1 MCFKMK
7 RSAVAVWVL
16 FYGVQLML
24 PQGAMAVIRR
34 RFFVGSVVGE
44 ERYAGSTQWPVLE
57 NHASAK
63 YCVEPCTTMVL
74 EASAQCHSCLLAHP
88 MIPQYMQ
95 MIYWQLISDVLIA
108 LAYFSIPVELLYF
121 IYKAQVFPYKW
132 VVAEFG
138 AFIVLCGL
146 THLINVWTFEAS
158 AADATQ
164 TMTFFKVA
172 TAFVSCATA
181 VTLSWVIPEVL
192 GVKKHELYLV
202 GKTAELDKEVGVMKK
217 KEETGK
223 YVRMLTS
230 EIRSSLNRHT
240 ILKTTLVE
248 LAQTLKLNNCN
259 IWMPTADGN
268 TFQLNHELEVDRVVT
283 PSRVAHRAV
292 PRSDSGVLH
301 VLNQQ
306 GAHILPP
313 DSLLGRHNCPE
324 TEDVI
329 WEDRV
334 VAVRLP
340 YMCTSNY
347 KEAKETDLANGHFD
361 AGSSSYALLVL
372 VLPCDPERKWQNDA
386 LDLVTAVASQVAV
399 ALSHATVLEESM
411 NARDQLLSQNLALQ
425 IARMEAE
432 EAVAARNDFLAVMN
446 HEMRTPMHSLI
457 ALTSILL
464 KTELNDDQHAMIETM
479 SKSSGLL
486 SSLINDIL
494 DFSRLEIG
502 GLALDVNVFK
512 LPNLMREVENIV
524 RPLAASKRISLIFL
538 VPRDLPEDVLGDCNR
553 ILQVMLN
560 VIGNAIKFTLEGDVR
575 VSVYMGDKVGSGPVM
590 STGSA
595 DQPLTPKQASE
606 YRFLHVD
613 VKDTGIGIKAM
624 DVPRL
629 FNKFVQ
635 ADSSTTRNFG
645 GTGLGLAIS
654 RKFVELMG
662 GSIWLES
669 EGLGKGTTCK
679 MHISIGICDLNVKRM
694 RNSPRVDKAA
704 LVLLTDLKVMVV
716 DDNPINRIVTRRL
729 LDTIGCKST
738 VLESGQKC
746 LDVLSEKG
754 PAAFH
759 IILLDL
765 CMPEMDGFTVATEI
779 LRRYGKTRRPV
790 ISALTANSDT
800 KTRERCF
807 ATGMDYVLMKP
818 ISLELLK
825 SELVKLLDFHEELD
839 VPPQLDSKIT
849 DEAVLAPS
857 DYSSVTLPQ
866 PDHTETSSSAPQ
878 LLMPPIRELHY
889 KNDDS

>member
-1 MCFKMK
+1 M
-7 RSAVAVWVL
+7 
-16 FYGVQLML
+16 
-24 PQGAMAVIRR
+24 
-34 RFFVGSVVGE
+34 
-44 ERYAGSTQWPVLE
+44 
-57 NHASAK
+57 
-63 YCVEPCTTMVL
+63 
-74 EASAQCHSCLLAHP
+74 
-88 MIPQYMQ
+88 
-95 MIYWQLISDVLIA
+95 
-108 LAYFSIPVELLYF
+108 
-121 IYKAQVFPYKW
+121 
-132 VVAEFG
+132 AEFG

-432 EAVAARNDFLAVMN
+432 EAVAARNDFLA
-446 HEMRTPMHSLI
+446 
-457 ALTSILL
+457 A
-464 KTELNDDQHAMIETM
+464 
-479 SKSSGLL
+479 
-486 SSLINDIL
+486 
-494 DFSRLEIG
+494 
-502 GLALDVNVFK
+502 
-512 LPNLMREVENIV
+512 
-524 RPLAASKRISLIFL
+524 
-538 VPRDLPEDVLGDCNR
+538 
-553 ILQVMLN
+553 
-560 VIGNAIKFTLEGDVR
+560 
-575 VSVYMGDKVGSGPVM
+575 
-590 STGSA
+590 
-595 DQPLTPKQASE
+595 
-606 YRFLHVD
+606 
-613 VKDTGIGIKAM
+613 
-624 DVPRL
+624 
-629 FNKFVQ
+629 
-635 ADSSTTRNFG
+635 
-645 GTGLGLAIS
+645 
-654 RKFVELMG
+654 
-662 GSIWLES
+662 
-669 EGLGKGTTCK
+669 
-679 MHISIGICDLNVKRM
+679 
-694 RNSPRVDKAA
+694 
-704 LVLLTDLKVMVV
+704 
-716 DDNPINRIVTRRL
+716 
-729 LDTIGCKST
+729 
-738 VLESGQKC
+738 
-746 LDVLSEKG
+746 
-754 PAAFH
+754 
-759 IILLDL
+759 
-765 CMPEMDGFTVATEI
+765 
-779 LRRYGKTRRPV
+779 
-790 ISALTANSDT
+790 
-800 KTRERCF
+800 
-807 ATGMDYVLMKP
+807 
-818 ISLELLK
+818 
-825 SELVKLLDFHEELD
+825 
-839 VPPQLDSKIT
+839 
-849 DEAVLAPS
+849 
-857 DYSSVTLPQ
+857 
-866 PDHTETSSSAPQ
+866 
-878 LLMPPIRELHY
+878 
-889 KNDDS
+889 